1 MRTPLNV
8 SHLFY
13 DKLPI
18 SPAYA
23 ATNHSGYEYLRD
35 HLGYRLELESAT
47 WPDVVALNLA
57 SGSTTSTPMMMHPFT
72 FSATLRNWGFAAPV
86 NPRPVYLVVMS
97 PDKRRILWR
106 SHSLADPR
114 DWQPYTPGDPFYTP
128 QRHRFGATN
137 LTIASANV
145 EKYCPGSK
153 PCALPLGLYLPD
165 ARPGT
170 FAANVASCCL
180 MLPRHPAASCCL
192 ILPHHPAD
200 SCYLTLMY
208 LYSCCLYCSALCQGR
223 GRACVQHPAGEW
235 WRWLGECERPRPD
248 LWGGQWWGER
258 DRIADTHSHRSEGAI

>member
-18 SPAYA
+18 SPAYM

-47 WPDVVALNLA
+47 WPDVVESNLA
-57 SGSTTSTPMMMHPFT
+57 SGSSIPSMMMPFT

-97 PDKRRILWR
+97 PDKQRILWR

-137 LTIASANV
+137 LTIASADV
-145 EKYCPGSK
+145 EKYCPRRK

-165 ARPGT
+165 ARPGM
-170 FAANVASCCL
+170 FADSSRLFLLPHALPHAASCCI
-180 MLPRHPAASCCL
+180 MLPHPAASCL
-192 ILPHHPAD
+192 LAHAA
-200 SCYLTLMY
+200 S
-208 LYSCCLYCSALCQGR
+208 R
-223 GRACVQHPAGEW
+223 
-235 WRWLGECERPRPD
+235 
-248 LWGGQWWGER
+248 
-258 DRIADTHSHRSEGAI
+258 